1 MTPSLK
7 DFRILFRDRLL
18 DLLWRQWT
26 ALGVTGQASPW
37 RLTPVDPEA
46 LLLVS
51 CTLARH
57 DARLFDAIL
66 DWLTINGRY
75 LNVQRVRR
83 LLSDQSFKGEAV
95 FAAMAAKTSTSAFA
109 VKWARST
116 RAQNNKAALEDEPLF
131 FMPDGKPL
139 PVLHAPDPVFLSYG
153 LVRELYDKRG
163 VAQPFGTRDSAT
175 LLLKLRALIGVSSRC
190 EILTY
195 LLLNGYG
202 SPRAVARSCGYYPA
216 TVIKALAEM
225 EESGFLVSRMEG
237 RQRQYSLTSDVW
249 RTLLLGEVRP
259 RWIAWPALLSA
270 LEQIWL
276 FLGVPER
283 EGQPPLAQASSL
295 RRILIT
301 SVNDKLVSS
310 GLGLP
315 ALATEPHTGEELLPY
330 FITRMNNVLDTL
342 DKLG

>member
-7 DFRILFRDRLL
+7 DFKSLFRDRLL

-26 ALGVTGQASPW
+26 ALGITGQASPW
-37 RLTPVDPEA
+37 HLTPVDPEA
-46 LLLVS
+46 LLLLS

-66 DWLTINGRY
+66 DWLNINGHY

-83 LLSDQSFKGEAV
+83 LLSDKTFKGGSV
-95 FAAMAAKTSTSAFA
+95 FAAIAASASTSALA

-116 RAQNNKAALEDEPLF
+116 QSSGTKIHPADESLF

-139 PVLHAPDPVFLSYG
+139 PVLHAPDPVFLSHG
-153 LVRELYDKRG
+153 FVRELYEKRG
-163 VAQPFGTRDSAT
+163 VALPFGTRDCAT
-175 LLLKLRALIGVSSRC
+175 LLLKLRALIGVNSRC

-225 EESGFLVSRMEG
+225 EESGFLVSRVEG
-237 RQRQYSLTSDVW
+237 RQRQYSLTSDAW

-259 RWIAWPALLSA
+259 RWIAWPALFSA
-270 LEQIWL
+270 LEEIWL
-276 FLGVPER
+276 FLECPER
-283 EGQPPLAQASSL
+283 DEQSPLAQASSL
-295 RRILIT
+295 RRILKT
-301 SVNDKLVSS
+301 SVNDNLAVC
-310 GLGLP
+310 GLGLS
-315 ALATEPHTGEELLPY
+315 ALVFESYTGEALLPY
-330 FITRMNNVLDTL
+330 FITRMNDVLDTV
-342 DKLG
+342 DTLG

>member
-7 DFRILFRDRLL
+7 DFRPRFRDRLL

-66 DWLTINGRY
+66 DWLNINGRY

-83 LLSDQSFKGEAV
+83 LSSDQSFKGEAV
-95 FAAMAAKTSTSAFA
+95 FAAMAAKTRTSAFA
-109 VKWARST
+109 VKWSRST
-116 RAQNNKAALEDEPLF
+116 HVPDKKANSGNEPLF

-139 PVLHAPDPVFLSYG
+139 PVLHAPDPVFLSHG
-153 LVRELYDKRG
+153 LVRELYEKRG

-202 SPRAVARSCGYYPA
+202 SPRAVARSCGFYPA

-237 RQRQYSLTSDVW
+237 RQRQYSLASDTW
-249 RTLLLGEVRP
+249 RTLLLGEARP
-259 RWIAWPALLSA
+259 RWIAWPALFSA
-270 LEQIWL
+270 LVQIWL

-283 EGQPPLAQASSL
+283 DGQSPLAQASSL

-301 SVNDKLVSS
+301 SVTGNLASC

-315 ALATEPHTGEELLPY
+315 ALAIEPHTGEELLPY
-330 FITRMNNVLDTL
+330 FMTRMNDVLDAV
-342 DKLG
+342 DRLG